1 MPVHKLS
8 YLYGQKRG
16 EEMSPRTGR
25 PTDNPKKVRLEV
37 RLTENQAEM
46 LTECAKNLKL
56 TKTDVIV
63 RGIEEIYQAM
73 GRVNRK
79 K

>member
-1 MPVHKLS
+1 
-8 YLYGQKRG
+8 
-16 EEMSPRTGR
+16 MSPRTGR
-25 PTDNPKKVRLEV
+25 PTEEPKKVRLEI
-37 RLTENQAEM
+37 RLTERQSRM
-46 LTECAKNLKL
+46 LEECAKDLNI

-63 RGIEEIYQAM
+63 RGIEEIHQLP

>member
-1 MPVHKLS
+1 
-8 YLYGQKRG
+8 
-16 EEMSPRTGR
+16 MSPRTGR
-25 PTDNPKKVRLEV
+25 PTDNPKKNRLEI
-37 RLTENQAEM
+37 RLTDEQSQM
-46 LTECAKNLKL
+46 LTECAKDLNL

-63 RGIEEIYQAM
+63 KGIETIYQSA